1 MLSPQ
6 MRLVAAILV
15 WALLLNSTK
24 WFEWR
29 AVASEEKSCTSESI
43 GRLQNLTSHKEMR
56 GEEQWTID
64 RSTKLAN
71 VSRSWEDNS
80 TLKLTRSK
88 VEVVSGNCGPQVVR
102 YSTL

>member
-29 AVASEEKSCTSESI
+29 AVASEENSCTSESI

-56 GEEQWTID
+56 GEEQW
-64 RSTKLAN
+64 STGLAN
-71 VSRSWEDNS
+71 VSRNWEDNS